1 MAALH
6 RAAFPD
12 AAWDA
17 AAFAGLVAMPGAVA
31 LSADDGFLLGRIVAG
46 EAEILTLAVHPRA
59 RRRGIATGL
68 LARFEAAASRAGG
81 ARVFLEVAADNAA
94 ARALYGARGYGA
106 VGHRPGYYAGPGGVS
121 RDALVLARALQPGA
135 PDRPRT
141 GPAAPPAHPPPDR
154 GGASENG

>member
-81 ARVFLEVAADNAA
+81 SVTPRQASHKMSRSMP
-94 ARALYGARGYGA
+94 RMR
-106 VGHRPGYYAGPGGVS
+106 HPGS
-121 RDALVLARALQPGA
+121 VLKLM
-135 PDRPRT
+135 
-141 GPAAPPAHPPPDR
+141 
-154 GGASENG
+154 